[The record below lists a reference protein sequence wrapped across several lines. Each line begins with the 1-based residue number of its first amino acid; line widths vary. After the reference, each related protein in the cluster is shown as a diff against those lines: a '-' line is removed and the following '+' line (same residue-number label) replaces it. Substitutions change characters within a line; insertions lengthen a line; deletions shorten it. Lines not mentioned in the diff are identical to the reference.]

1 MASAD
6 CETSVGQ
13 RSDRT
18 RDARRRA
25 LRLLAREHLAEYSA
39 IYEQVRPTAR
49 NSTHARDQA
58 RAHVRQRYPARYEE
72 LLAQEQASPIPAVP
86 ANIRSKSWQ
95 RSIARLADLRQ
106 VNYRRLFDRYR
117 AQGMTQSRATARAM
131 AALQEVN
138 QDLFNRLLS
147 EEYELWM
154 AASTTD
160 APVQEAQAGSGMG
173 AAT

>member
-1 MASAD
+1 MASSV
-6 CETSVGQ
+6 CEASVSQ
-13 RSDRT
+13 RSDPT

-25 LRLLAREHLAEYSA
+25 LRLLAREHLADYTA

-49 NSTHARDQA
+49 NSTQARDQA
-58 RAHVRQRYPARYEE
+58 RAQVRQRYPARYEE
-72 LLAQEQASPIPAVP
+72 LLAQEQASPLPDVP
-86 ANIRSKSWQ
+86 ASIRSKSWQ

-106 VNYRRLFDRYR
+106 VDYGRLFDRFR
-117 AQGMTQSRATARAM
+117 TQGMPRSRATARAM
-131 AALQEVN
+131 AALQEAN
-138 QDLFNRLLS
+138 QDLFDRLLS

-160 APVQEAQAGSGMG
+160 EPAMEAQAGSGMG

>member
-1 MASAD
+1 
-6 CETSVGQ
+6 VGQ

-25 LRLLAREHLAEYSA
+25 LRLLAREHLADYTA

-49 NSTHARDQA
+49 NSIHARDVA
-58 RAHVRQRYPARYEE
+58 RAQLRERYPVRYQE
-72 LLAQEQASPIPAVP
+72 LLAQEQGSPVPDVP
-86 ANIRSKSWQ
+86 AEIRSKSWQ

-106 VNYRRLFDRYR
+106 VDYRRMFDQFR
-117 AQGMTQSRATARAM
+117 AQGMSRSRATARAM
-131 AALQEVN
+131 AALREAN
-138 QDLFNRLLS
+138 KDLFNRLLS

-160 APVQEAQAGSGMG
+160 EPAQQAQAGSDLG